1 MASPAL
7 QRSASQLTMAGD
19 RWAVDT
25 VVGEPVTHQ
34 RAAFE
39 AGRLDVV

>member
-1 MASPAL
+1 MQIGRRYDQQGYP
-7 QRSASQLTMAGD
+7 
-19 RWAVDT
+19 VDT